1 MQLVHAREA
10 IMWNARRLL
19 TIVVMTLLCAAASGV
34 HAGGLDRSVTKSDLT
49 VHFGVVPAENAQ
61 AVERGA
67 SAPADTQAGSASSYH
82 LVVALFDKSS
92 GKRVDNVIVTAK
104 VIGPAHSAHKQTQVK
119 PLQELRINDT
129 VTYGN
134 YFDMSWEGHYRIDL
148 SIQRKDQT
156 EPTRIRLAYD
166 HRF

>member
-1 MQLVHAREA
+1 MRKAGS
-10 IMWNARRLL
+10 LL
-19 TIVVMTLLCAAASGV
+19 TMVMMTLLCAAASAV
-34 HAGGLDRSVTKSDLT
+34 HAGGLERSVTKSDLT

-67 SAPADTQAGSASSYH
+67 SAPADTQAAGSTSYH

-92 GKRVDNVIVTAK
+92 GKRVDNATVTAK
-104 VIGPAHSAHKQTQVK
+104 VTGPAHSAHARTQVK

-134 YFDMSWEGHYRIDL
+134 YFDMSWEGRYRIDL